1 MDDMNYNTP
10 YVERPD
16 SGNNTYISGRKN
28 NENVM
33 ARVAFV
39 LGIIAMVSV
48 FTFTIYPTLILGSLA
63 IICGILSRGYEVKL
77 KGSAATGVGFGIGAI
92 ALCVALIVFVVTLI
106 FSDGPIKKQM
116 NEACKEVYGQTFD
129 DMIKDAMD
137 GSLDLD
143 YNVDTSTFP
152 YMNM

>member
-10 YVERPD
+10 YFERPE
-16 SGNNTYISGRKN
+16 SGSDMYTKARKS
-28 NENVM
+28 NENTM
-33 ARVAFV
+33 ARVSFV

-63 IICGILSRGYEVKL
+63 IICGILSRGYETRL
-77 KGSAATGVGFGIGAI
+77 KGSAATGVGFGTGAI
-92 ALCVALIVFVVTLI
+92 VLCVALLAAVIALI
-106 FSDGPIKKQM
+106 FSDGPVKQQM
-116 NEACKEVYGQTFD
+116 NEACKDMYGQTFD

-143 YNVDTSTFP
+143 YKIDTDSFP